1 MHQSRAAASGGKG
14 TGPARPSEQA
24 DPGATGAP
32 GKAAASDGTAAPGRT
47 TASDATATV
56 SNGAGPAGDVA
67 PRLSRELAAAAPAE
81 VAAPASQVSPAWR
94 GLNKW
99 WSLAASFAAG
109 LMLAGAFP
117 PFGFWPLAIAG
128 PATLFVAVWGKR
140 SLMTFVLALTC
151 GLVFYVALLSWLIN
165 VAWYAWMALA
175 IAEAL
180 VFAVL
185 ALAFR
190 PLMRVRWWPLPA
202 AAWWVTQE
210 AVHDR
215 FPWGFPW
222 GRLAMSQPSAPT
234 AGWVAIGG
242 PVLLTFLLALAGA
255 GLAYLII
262 AAAGRPGWRPLRPAA
277 GVAIVTCGL
286 VLIGDV
292 VWSPPSGPGPTA
304 RIATV
309 QGDVPHARN
318 LPNQLRAHAVTDNH
332 AVATIDLARQVA
344 AGRRLAP
351 ELVIWPE
358 NSTDIDPRLSAP
370 TYSAIAAAVNAIN
383 RPILVG
389 AVLDHPLR
397 NAGQLWLPGRGPVK
411 VYIKRQLVPFGEVIP
426 LRGLLT
432 KVTSLPDLQPRNF
445 TPGHRAVVFH
455 VGKIRLGDV
464 ICYEVGF
471 DNLVR
476 SEVLAGAN
484 LLTVQT
490 NDADFELD
498 GQLGESLQQ
507 LAMARIDA
515 ISAGR
520 AVAVASTT
528 GLSAIIA
535 PDGSIMTQSK
545 TWKRAIL
552 DRRVPLRSGLTPA
565 MHAGGWPER
574 GFVALTVLSVAWAIA
589 AGLRRKHRSDD
600 KSARDVR

>member
-1 MHQSRAAASGGKG
+1 LHDSRAAASGGKG
-14 TGPARPSEQA
+14 TGPASQSDQA
-24 DPGATGAP
+24 ELGGTGAP
-32 GKAAASDGTAAPGRT
+32 AARTAGAAEAASAGKTVGGLETSAAGKTLGGLEAPGT
-47 TASDATATV
+47 SESPAQP
-56 SNGAGPAGDVA
+56 NGAGPTAPA
-67 PRLSRELAAAAPAE
+67 PRAEEPTAAPIDATGL
-81 VAAPASQVSPAWR
+81 SWR
-94 GLNKW
+94 GLNAW
-99 WSLAASFAAG
+99 WSLAAAFAAG

-117 PFGFWPLAIAG
+117 PFGFWPLAITG
-128 PATLFVAVWGKR
+128 PAVLILAVWGKR
-140 SLMTFVLALTC
+140 FFMTFALSLTC
-151 GLVFYVALLSWLIN
+151 GLVFYVALLSWLVN

-180 VFAVL
+180 IFAIL
-185 ALAFR
+185 AIALR
-190 PLMRVRWWPLPA
+190 PLMRLRWWPVPV
-202 AAWWVTQE
+202 AAWWVVQE

-242 PVLLTFLLALAGA
+242 PPLLTFLLALAGA
-255 GLAYLII
+255 GLAYLIV
-262 AAAGRPGWRPLRPAA
+262 AAATGRNWRPVGRAA
-277 GVAIVTCGL
+277 VVAVLTCGL
-286 VLIGDV
+286 ALIGNV
-292 VWSPPSGPGPTA
+292 VWSPPSGPAPTTQ
-304 RIATV
+304 IATI
-309 QGDVPHARN
+309 QGNVPHARN
-318 LPNQLRAHAVTDNH
+318 LPEQLRAHTVTENH
-332 AVATIDLARQVA
+332 AVATIELARQIA
-344 AGRRLAP
+344 AGDRPAP
-351 ELVIWPE
+351 AVVIWPE
-358 NSTDIDPRLSAP
+358 NSTDIDPRLSPP
-370 TYSAIAAAVNAIN
+370 TYAAIEAAVNSIN

-389 AVLDHPLR
+389 AVLNHPQR

-411 VYIKRQLVPFGEVIP
+411 AYIKRQLVPFGEVIP
-426 LRGLLT
+426 FRGLLT
-432 KVTSLPDLQPRNF
+432 KITSLPKLQPHNF

-455 VGKIRLGDV
+455 IGRIKLGDV

-476 SEVLAGAN
+476 SEVLGGAN

-515 ISAGR
+515 ISTDR

-545 TWKRAIL
+545 TWQRAIL
-552 DRRVPLRSGLTPA
+552 DARVPLKSGLTPA

-574 GFVALTVLSVAWAIA
+574 GFVALTLLSLAWAIGT
-589 AGLRRKHRSDD
+589 GLRRR
-600 KSARDVR
+600 RR

>member
-1 MHQSRAAASGGKG
+1 LHQSRAADGGGKG
-14 TGPARPSEQA
+14 TGPVRPLE
-24 DPGATGAP
+24 
-32 GKAAASDGTAAPGRT
+32 AAEPGR
-47 TASDATATV
+47 AHALDATQL
-56 SNGAGPAGDVA
+56 NGAGPATDAQGA
-67 PRLSRELAAAAPAE
+67 PRAAEPTAGRGEAIASTRPAK
-81 VAAPASQVSPAWR
+81 PAWR
-94 GLNKW
+94 GLGGW
-99 WSLAASFAAG
+99 WSLALSFLAG
-109 LMLAGAFP
+109 LALTGAFP
-117 PFGFWPLAIAG
+117 PFGFWPLAIVG
-128 PATLFVAVWGKR
+128 PAMLFIAVWGKR
-140 SLMTFVLALTC
+140 PLMTFVLSLTC
-151 GLVFYVALLSWLIN
+151 GLVFYVALLSWLVN

-190 PLMRVRWWPLPA
+190 PLMRLRWWPIPV
-202 AAWWVTQE
+202 AAWWVAQE

-222 GRLAMSQPSAPT
+222 GRLAMSQPGAPT

-242 PVLLTFLLALAGA
+242 PPLLTFLLALAGA
-255 GLAYLII
+255 GLAYLIV
-262 AAAGRPGWRPLRPAA
+262 AAAGSRGWRPLRPAA
-277 GVAIVTCGL
+277 AVAILTCGL
-286 VLIGDV
+286 VLIGNLA
-292 VWSPPSGPGPTA
+292 WSPPSGPTPST

-318 LPNQLRAHAVTDNH
+318 LPNLLRAHTVTENH
-332 AVATIDLARQVA
+332 AVATIELARQIA
-344 AGRRLAP
+344 AGRRAAP
-351 ELVIWPE
+351 ALVIWPE
-358 NSTDIDPRLSAP
+358 NSTDIDPRFSPP
-370 TYSAIAAAVNAIN
+370 TYDAIAAAMNAIN
-383 RPILVG
+383 RPFLVG

-432 KVTSLPDLQPRNF
+432 KVTSLPNLQPRNF
-445 TPGHRAVVFH
+445 TPGHRAVVFG

-515 ISAGR
+515 ISTDR

-545 TWKRAIL
+545 TWHRAIL
-552 DRRVPLRSGLTPA
+552 DRQVPLRSGLTPA

-574 GFVALTVLSVAWAIA
+574 GFIALTVLSLAWAIG
-589 AGLRRKHRSDD
+589 AGLRRRTSP
-600 KSARDVR
+600 SASLTS